1 MTDVTKRFT
10 IFKHVD
16 DELEEQNT
24 LLDSLYE
31 THQRLSTAWNF
42 FQNTS
47 DPDLIESCI
56 YEINA
61 ISAQYSHL
69 LRRARKIGAEN
80 KNYLRPRNFSCV
92 R

>member
-1 MTDVTKRFT
+1 MTDILKKFS
-10 IFKHVD
+10 IFKHED
-16 DELEEQNT
+16 YELEEQNNI
-24 LLDSLYE
+24 LDSLYE
-31 THQRLSTAWNF
+31 TRERLSTAWNY

-47 DPDLIESCI
+47 DPELVESCI

-69 LRRARKIGAEN
+69 LRRARKAGAQN
-80 KNYLRPRNFSCV
+80 KNYLRPRSFSCV